1 MNLLSFGE
9 IIWDSYGDSY
19 TIGGAPLN
27 LAAHYAIQGGDAWL
41 ASAVGNDV
49 LGTRAT
55 EHIKALGL
63 KQITFLFWTDCR
75 PVNVSLRLM
84 KRAYRS
90 IIFLKTS
97 LVQTLT
103 T

>member
-9 IIWDSYGDSY
+9 TIWDSHGDSY

-55 EHIKALGL
+55 EHIK
-63 KQITFLFWTDCR
+63 D
-75 PVNVSLRLM
+75 
-84 KRAYRS
+84 
-90 IIFLKTS
+90 TS
-97 LVQTLT
+97 KNSQPIAIKDKI
-103 T
+103 